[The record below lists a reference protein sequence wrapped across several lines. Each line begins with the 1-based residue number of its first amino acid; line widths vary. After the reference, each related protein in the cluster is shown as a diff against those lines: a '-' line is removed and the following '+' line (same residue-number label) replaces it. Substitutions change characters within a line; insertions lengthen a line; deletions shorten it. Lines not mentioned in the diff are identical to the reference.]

1 MSHDVALNGT
11 SAFCI
16 LPSAFAS
23 GGFVPLFKVQGSRFE
38 VQGSVFSI
46 SVPNTTALSRL
57 PRRGLGALW
66 TYPGT
71 IDHPQSPIFKQAS
84 LSKSMTESSA
94 PVPCAWRFAG
104 GGHLKSRTGTSRE
117 KAQETQRGRAAAEG
131 KPALT

>member
-23 GGFVPLFKVQGSRFE
+23 GGFVPLFKVRGSRFE
-38 VQGSVFSI
+38 VQGSRFSVFHKRSKYNR
-46 SVPNTTALSRL
+46 PL
-57 PRRGLGALW
+57 PPPSAWSGGTLDKPW

-84 LSKSMTESSA
+84 LSKSKFE
-94 PVPCAWRFAG
+94 G
-104 GGHLKSRTGTSRE
+104 GLLPGTG
-117 KAQETQRGRAAAEG
+117 
-131 KPALT
+131 L